1 MSYKSLVQT
10 IVERNEEIIKERNS
24 SENLEEARMPQ
35 YGKTKFEGKEFDK
48 KKENKNIKNM
58 LKSLHKLAKMQDSF
72 QYTAEM
78 GYNSKGGN
86 PNDIYKNLVACEQ
99 ALYSYMVAVDRGV
112 YDGKIEV
119 NRD

>member
-1 MSYKSLVQT
+1 MNLKSF
-10 IVERNEEIIKERNS
+10 VELTEENTKVE
-24 SENLEEARMPQ
+24 LEEATRLPQ

-72 QYTAEM
+72 QYTAEI

-99 ALYSYMVAVDRGV
+99 ALYSYMIAVDRGV
-112 YDGKIEV
+112 YDGTIEV
-119 NRD
+119 DRD